1 MLLAAAV
8 LACSTTPTII
18 IVGVVL
24 LGILYARNLE
34 FMHAALHGGLLR
46 GGRANRMVGALLG
59 APMLVSFSLWRAEH
73 AQHHRDV
80 RDEGFAYEY
89 ERLNG
94 LFELL
99 IHMFMMRHL
108 WRSIQAITRFDKLSV
123 TGCKTCS
130 LTGRDA
136 GNATGCGAGSVT
148 GCKTGSMTGSKRFVT
163 LRSER
168 SERLEGS
175 KGYLASGAFVL
186 LLALLSALTRHPYIV
201 TLWLLPLPIACITHT
216 FIELPEH
223 FGRVTTSSDPFVNS
237 RIVRASKIMSWFV
250 LYNNFHAMHHARPS
264 LPIHLLPHAYAGS
277 RSAMWRSE
285 PTYLAFYGG
294 LLGFFLTGRWR
305 DGIV

>member
-1 MLLAAAV
+1 MLVAAAA
-8 LACSTTPTII
+8 LACSATPTIM

-46 GGRANRMVGALLG
+46 NGRANRIVGACLG
-59 APMLVSFSLWRAEH
+59 APMLVSFSLWRTEH

-94 LFELL
+94 FFELL
-99 IHMFMMRHL
+99 IHMFMVRHL

-123 TGCKTCS
+123 TGW
-130 LTGRDA
+130 
-136 GNATGCGAGSVT
+136 
-148 GCKTGSMTGSKRFVT
+148 KTGSLTGSKRLVT

-175 KGYLASGAFVL
+175 KGYLASVAFVF
-186 LLALLSALTRHPYIV
+186 LLALLSALTRHPIIV
-201 TLWLLPLPIACITHT
+201 TLWLLPLPIACVAHT

-223 FGRVTTSSDPFVNS
+223 FGRLTTSGDPFVNS
-237 RIVRASKIMSWFV
+237 RIVRASKVMSWFV
-250 LYNNFHAMHHARPS
+250 LYNNFHAMHHAKPS
-264 LPIHLLPHAYAGS
+264 LPIHLLPDAYAGS
-277 RSAMWRSE
+277 RSAMWPSE
-285 PTYLAFYGG
+285 PTYLAFYRG

>member
-1 MLLAAAV
+1 MLLAAAA
-8 LACSTTPTII
+8 LACSTTPTIM

-34 FMHAALHGGLLR
+34 FMHAALHGGLLP
-46 GGRANRMVGALLG
+46 GGRANRIVGALLG

-89 ERLNG
+89 DRLNG
-94 LFELL
+94 FFELL
-99 IHMFMMRHL
+99 LHLFMVRHL

-123 TGCKTCS
+123 TGCE
-130 LTGRDA
+130 
-136 GNATGCGAGSVT
+136 AGSVT
-148 GCKTGSMTGSKRFVT
+148 GCKTGSQTGCDAGSVTGCKTGSLTGSKRLVT

-201 TLWLLPLPIACITHT
+201 TLWLLPLPIACIAHT

-223 FGRVTTSSDPFVNS
+223 FGRLTTSGDPFVNS
-237 RIVRASKIMSWFV
+237 RIVRASKAMSWFV
-250 LYNNFHAMHHARPS
+250 LYNNFHAMHHAKPS
-264 LPIHLLPHAYAGS
+264 LPIHLLPEAYATS
-277 RSAMWRSE
+277 RSGLWQSE
-285 PTYLAFYGG
+285 ATYLVFYRS
-294 LLGFFLTGRWR
+294 LLGFFLTGRWS